1 MEVAG
6 LTRLM
11 HWRQGANEQWQELAR
26 MRTATMSEP
35 VPINSQEERYFF
47 VLGLLGPAQQV
58 SQIPATAWWLE
69 QIVNQQPECM
79 QQVRHHSTMMP
90 NSPFT
95 RNSSIRMEF
104 SETTPD
110 GIFGMDKPST
120 ASRADLADRRAC

>member
-1 MEVAG
+1 
-6 LTRLM
+6 
-11 HWRQGANEQWQELAR
+11 

-95 RNSSIRMEF
+95 RNSSIRRNFRKRHRTEF
-104 SETTPD
+104 SEWT
-110 GIFGMDKPST
+110 
-120 ASRADLADRRAC
+120 SRPQHHEQT